1 MAATRNI
8 SIYRGDTYVHEIRIR
23 DSANAVINI
32 SGRTYSAQIKRSSSS
47 SNTVVSFTSTI
58 TDAANGVLQISLTT
72 NQTANLRSGIYK
84 YDLQEINGSNVLTL
98 MTGNVTVAGD
108 ITR

>member
-32 SGRTYSAQIKRSSSS
+32 SGRVYSAQIRRSSSS

-58 TDAANGVLQISLTT
+58 TDASNGVLQISLTT
-72 NQTANLRSGIYK
+72 NQTANLRSGMYK

-98 MTGNVTVAGD
+98 MTGNVTVTGD